1 MKIRLGNGPDSW
13 GVWFP
18 QDPQQVPWDR
28 FLDDVA
34 GAGYRWIEL
43 GPYGYLPTDAARLED
58 ELARRGLHAV
68 ATFIEAPLEDPE
80 RAAEIEE
87 QVNRLGEWLS
97 TFGGRFLNVID
108 DAYRDLRTGEAVAPA
123 VLSETSW
130 RHLVETLDRLGRLV
144 RDRHGLALTVHP
156 HVDTHVETAEQT
168 EAMLA
173 DTDPEAVFVCLDTG
187 HFAYRGGDPV
197 EFYRKHSDRI
207 PYLHVKN
214 VDPTVLEAVS
224 RQDLPLV
231 EAVKMEVF
239 CEPAAGLLDFE
250 NLRGALEEAGFDGYL
265 MVEQDMYRPALDAPL
280 PIARRTR
287 EYLERIGLGD
297 S

>member
-1 MKIRLGNGPDSW
+1 MRIRLGNGPDSW

-18 QDPQQVPWDR
+18 QDPDQVPWDR
-28 FLDDVA
+28 FLTEVA
-34 GAGYRWIEL
+34 DAGYRWIEL
-43 GPYGYLPTDAARLED
+43 GPYGYLPTDVARLKD
-58 ELARRGLHAV
+58 ELAMRDLHPV

-87 QVNRLGEWLS
+87 RVNQLGAWLA

-108 DAYRDLRTGEAVAPA
+108 DAYRDLQTGQPVAPA
-123 VLSETSW
+123 VLSGASW
-130 RHLVETLDRLGRLV
+130 RQLVGTLDRLGRLV
-144 RDRHGLALTVHP
+144 RDRHGITLTVHP
-156 HVDTHVETAEQT
+156 HVDTHIETTEQT

-197 EFYRKHSDRI
+197 DFYRKHRDRI
-207 PYLHVKN
+207 PYLHIKN
-214 VDPTVLEAVS
+214 VDPKVLKVVDRE
-224 RQDLPLV
+224 DLPLV

-239 CEPAAGLLDFE
+239 CEPDSGLLDFPD
-250 NLRGALEEAGFDGYL
+250 LRSALEEAAFDGYL
-265 MVEQDMYRPALDAPL
+265 MVEQDMYRPDHEVPL

-287 EYLERIGLGD
+287 EFLEGIGLGD
-297 S
+297 T

>member
-18 QDPQQVPWDR
+18 QDPDQVRWDR
-28 FLDDVA
+28 FLTDVA
-34 GAGYRWIEL
+34 DAGYRWIEL
-43 GPYGYLPTDAARLED
+43 GPYGYLPTDVAQLKD
-58 ELARRGLHAV
+58 ELAMRDLRPV

-80 RAAEIEE
+80 RAAEIEGR
-87 QVNRLGEWLS
+87 VNQLGEWLA
-97 TFGGRFLNVID
+97 TLGGRFLNVID
-108 DAYRDLRTGEAVAPA
+108 DAYRDLRTGRAVAPA
-123 VLSETSW
+123 VLSAPSW
-130 RHLVETLDRLGRLV
+130 RRLVETLDRLGRLV
-144 RDRHGLALTVHP
+144 RDRHGIALTVHP
-156 HVDTHVETAEQT
+156 HVDTHIETTEQT

-197 EFYRKHSDRI
+197 DFFRTHRARI
-207 PYLHVKN
+207 PYLHLKN
-214 VDPTVLEAVS
+214 IDPRVLEVVD
-224 RQDLPLV
+224 RKDLPLV

-239 CEPAAGLLDFE
+239 CEPQSGLLDFMD
-250 NLRGALEEAGFDGYL
+250 LRSALEEAAFDGYL
-265 MVEQDMYRPALDAPL
+265 MVEQDMYRPDHDVPL

-287 EYLERIGLGD
+287 EFLEGIGLGD